1 MALVRSVSA
10 LVIEAIAKDNPD
22 LPYVPTVNNCIAY
35 DFSYIDSV
43 KATCQ
48 IKAVFGTGLR
58 GRHRVRYNKLDV
70 DILTQAVNRELPR
83 TVGTNTLSYLGIINS
98 RYGLNLKPEEVIN
111 LPVMDSGNTCR
122 LTIRPES
129 LIFCGTVDLQIR
141 TPLPGI
147 SEAILQR
154 QLDPVFNTWNIGA
167 EIPGFLLTRGHDYS
181 AVAGILTTLSSGTL
195 DSQTTS
201 TLATALKSVDTVP
214 WGVVPDTLYSL
225 SNADVIYNGAVADM
239 PALYA
244 INNSGRYEN
253 VLVLMPD
260 GETGLTAPLVINYN
274 IYSDLR
280 S

>member
-22 LPYVPTVNNCIAY
+22 LPYVPTINNCIAY

-83 TVGTNTLSYLGIINS
+83 IVGTSTLAYLDVIND
-98 RYGLNLKPEEVIN
+98 RYGLDLKPEEVIN
-111 LPVMDSGNTCR
+111 LPVLDSGNTCR

-147 SEAILQR
+147 GDAIAQR
-154 QLDPVFNTWNIGA
+154 QLEPVFNTWNVGV

-181 AVAGILTTLSSGTL
+181 AIANTLSSLQTGTL
-195 DSQTTS
+195 DGQTTT
-201 TLATALKSVDTVP
+201 TLATALRTIDTVP

-225 SNADVIYNGAVADM
+225 SNADVIYNGPVADM

-244 INNSGRYEN
+244 INNSERYEN
-253 VLVLMPD
+253 VLVLMPAGD
-260 GETGLTAPLVINYN
+260 TGLTAPLVINYN